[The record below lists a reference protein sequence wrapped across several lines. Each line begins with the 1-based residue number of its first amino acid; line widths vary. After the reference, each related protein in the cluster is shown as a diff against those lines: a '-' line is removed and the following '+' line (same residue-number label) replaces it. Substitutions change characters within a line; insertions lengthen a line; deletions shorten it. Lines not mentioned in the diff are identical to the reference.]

1 MMERITW
8 FVQSYLQRNM
18 ALLIVILVVLLVRLL
33 MNRMPKKYVYCLWA
47 IVGIRML
54 FSVQIS
60 SPVSIYQFFP
70 WADPLSG
77 TVQVAL
83 RDDEEQQNNEK
94 QNRAEAKNLAALDGE
109 ANPFLEMGTGMDD
122 ESISEEPGKEDSP
135 AGFLE
140 LSKGDVL
147 LRNGDGAETGSTEG
161 DPKADSQENVSEG
174 ETTLAQGE
182 RDQAQDSLAGK
193 DPSFDATIGL
203 QDLSENQ
210 MALNADDAFRGQAT
224 GELLQGSQLAER
236 ESQLMQQA
244 DARELLAFAGG
255 QVAIRD
261 RSVIAIFTVWSV
273 GFLTV
278 LGIGIVSYARIR
290 RLVKEAVHHKEN
302 VWECD
307 GIATPFVFGI
317 LRPRIFVPFHLE
329 EEKKRFAL
337 EHERQH
343 LKNLDPFARLL
354 AYVLLAV
361 YWMNPLAW
369 IAYFCFVSDQEM
381 RCDEAV
387 LSRLGAEHKKEY
399 GMTLLAFAT
408 EEHFVGFSPVAF
420 GESDAEKRI
429 KHVLNYKKPG
439 LWMILACIAIL
450 ICIGV
455 VCLTTAGK
463 KEKNPDGTE
472 QAGTEQSGTEQA
484 FSSVDKTKQGAEPLE
499 EKLLYESSVS
509 ADLDG
514 DGAKELVQIMD
525 YASGKTTLE
534 TKINGNSIKEH
545 TMQSVQMIK
554 TDCVAFD
561 LTGDGR
567 EELITLQSS
576 PLLASTYNWPGKVT
590 ILQVENGEWREFS
603 DELIYPEAGEY
614 AYQEYYPKRISE
626 AVCIHAKLE
635 QSLGRA
641 ILHLT
646 YPMNYEVSRGMGGV
660 LRIDCTY
667 RETKDGWDVH
677 YVFLSH
683 DYMEEQARVANG
695 THEIYSISVGYA
707 PGETVEVGKETLN
720 KLFSSLPLHYFETAT
735 DEFNL
740 SLTMEEGGSFTGTDV
755 SNGNGNPQTR
765 ICEFTGQIS
774 NLRKVN
780 DLQYVFSVENLS
792 YPDPDQIT
800 KQNGTQFVTANPFGM
815 EERDRFL
822 LYLPGYPITNLPSLV
837 IRSLEDAGNPIWYYY
852 SFEELPCY
860 VLWNLEKD
868 IVYTSFYVNEYVG
881 QRMETVGLYGELSY
895 PCGPNG
901 GFSIK
906 TATRLCADA
915 CGVFVQK
922 VKYPKSRSQSFT
934 AFVRNQQ
941 LADYLEYKT
950 KHFPHAFSDGSWMLE
965 IKAWEEITIGNARVL
980 HVTGTPKYRNAMTG
994 TLFSGLEHYG
1004 ARGSWGIIHF
1014 LIDTEDGQHYIRDWY
1029 WDTKD
1034 SRDISLRGSYS
1045 VEEAYDFWDHP
1056 VEYRSVVR
1064 NEAVKIGEQVT
1075 VMGLSVTCKETVY
1088 KSPSNP
1094 AQYNRKYYY
1103 DGLLVGESLS
1113 YGDSMDY
1120 ADDLDDDGVTEIIC
1134 SIRDLYAQN
1143 YEDVM
1148 VYRRKGNVIYLGRLN
1163 HPGLLELENCDDLS
1177 AERRITKHYDPEK
1190 HLLYVK
1196 YPVKGG
1202 DYASVPFTYDDMT
1215 FVEFTYLM
1223 PSNWKEAYANYASRS
1238 DDDTFDLLY
1247 LDDDEI
1253 PELYIAS
1260 LVFGGQKLISYHDG
1274 KLVEKELNGLE
1285 MLYLEKKGVFYLFGG
1300 NNGYFPAEVHQLKD
1314 GEFSLLG
1321 SGYQKKEYVA
1331 NEYADN
1337 PDHVT
1342 EFDSYDWNGQSVTKE
1357 QFYQNIDALIPRKE
1371 AIFPKQSYRLYG
1383 ILLELG
1389 LGLDDLAD
1397 G

>member
-1 MMERITW
+1 MMEQITW
-8 FVQSYLQRNM
+8 FVQSYIQRNM
-18 ALLIVILVVLLVRLL
+18 ALFIVILVVLFVRLL
-33 MNRMPKKYVYCLWA
+33 MKRMPKRYVYCLWA

-54 FSVQIS
+54 FSFQIT
-60 SPVSIYQFFP
+60 SPMSIYQFFP

-77 TVQVAL
+77 TVQVLL
-83 RDDEEQQNNEK
+83 RDDKDNISNGERKGSEVK
-94 QNRAEAKNLAALDGE
+94 ALAAIEEKADPFSGVDTNMEGARNADGVGKVDFFVGSSE
-109 ANPFLEMGTGMDD
+109 IT
-122 ESISEEPGKEDSP
+122 ESSTLLVNGNGSETE
-135 AGFLE
+135 F
-140 LSKGDVL
+140 V
-147 LRNGDGAETGSTEG
+147 EG
-161 DPKADSQENVSEG
+161 DPKVDSRENVLEG
-174 ETTLAQGE
+174 ETALAQGR
-182 RDQAQDSLAGK
+182 RDSSSDAAIGMK
-193 DPSFDATIGL
+193 DPSED
-203 QDLSENQ
+203 Q
-210 MALNADDAFRGQAT
+210 MDLNADEAFRGQT
-224 GELLQGSQLAER
+224 TSELLRGVQHAESER
-236 ESQLMQQA
+236 QQA
-244 DARELLAFAGG
+244 QQTEVRAFLVFAGG
-255 QVAIRD
+255 QVAIRN
-261 RSVIAIFTVWSV
+261 RYVIAIFMVWLI
-273 GFLTV
+273 GFFTV
-278 LGIGIVSYARIR
+278 LGIGMVSYARIC
-290 RLVKEAVHHKEN
+290 RLVKEAVHLKEN

-307 GIATPFVFGI
+307 GIATPFVLGI

-329 EEKKRFAL
+329 EEKRNLAL

-361 YWMNPLAW
+361 YWMNPLVW

-387 LSRLGAEHKKEY
+387 LFRLGVEQKKEY

-429 KHVLNYKKPG
+429 KNVLNYKKPG
-439 LWMILACIAIL
+439 FWMILACIAIL

-463 KEKNPDGTE
+463 KEKNPDSTE
-472 QAGTEQSGTEQA
+472 QAGTEKE
-484 FSSVDKTKQGAEPLE
+484 SVDADEMKQGMESLE
-499 EKLLYESSVS
+499 TKLLYQSSVS

-514 DGAKELVQIMD
+514 DGAKELIQIKD

-534 TKINGNSIKEH
+534 TKITGKSIKEH
-545 TMQSVQMIK
+545 AMQSVQMIK
-554 TDCVAFD
+554 TDCVAAD

-576 PLLASTYNWPGKVT
+576 PMLASTYNWPGEVT
-590 ILQVENGEWREFS
+590 ILQVENGEWSELS
-603 DELIYPEAGEY
+603 DELFYPEAGEY
-614 AYQEYYPKRISE
+614 VYQEYYPKRISE
-626 AVCIHAKLE
+626 AICINVKLE
-635 QSLGRA
+635 LSLGRS

-646 YPMNYEVSRGMGGV
+646 YPMNYEVSQGMGGA

-667 RETKDGWDVH
+667 RESKDGWDVR

-683 DYMEEQARVANG
+683 DYMKEQARVANG

-707 PGETVEVGKETLN
+707 PGEAVEVGKETLSQ
-720 KLFSSLPLHYFETAT
+720 LFSSLPLHHFEAYTN
-735 DEFNL
+735 EMGL

-755 SNGNGNPQTR
+755 SNGNPQTQ
-765 ICEFTGQIS
+765 ICEFTGQIA

-800 KQNGTQFVTANPFGM
+800 KQNGTQFVTAKPFGM
-815 EERDRFL
+815 EEEDEFL
-822 LYLPGYPITNLPSLV
+822 LYLPGYPITNLPSL
-837 IRSLEDAGNPIWYYY
+837 ILRSLEDAGQPTWYQY
-852 SFEELPCY
+852 SYEMLPCY

-868 IVYTSFYVNEYVG
+868 SVYTSFYVNDYVG
-881 QRMETVGLYGELSY
+881 QRMETIGLYGDLSY
-895 PCGPNG
+895 PCEKNG
-901 GFSIK
+901 GFSEK
-906 TATRLCADA
+906 SVARLCADA
-915 CGVFVQK
+915 CGTFVQK
-922 VKYPKSRSQSFT
+922 VKYPNVKAQEFT
-934 AFVRNQQ
+934 AFTRNEQ

-950 KHFPHAFSDGSWMLE
+950 RHFPHAFSDGDWVLE
-965 IKAWEEITIGNARVL
+965 IKLWELVTIGNARVL

-1014 LIDTEDGQHYIRDWY
+1014 LIDTEDGQLYIRDWY

-1075 VMGLSVTCKETVY
+1075 VMGLSVTCKETVFN
-1088 KSPSNP
+1088 SPSNP

-1196 YPVKGG
+1196 YPVRGG

-1215 FVEFTYLM
+1215 FAEFAYLM

-1300 NNGYFPAEVHQLKD
+1300 NNGYFPAEVYQLKD

-1389 LGLDDLAD
+1389 LPLDDLAD

>member
-1 MMERITW
+1 MEWIFA
-8 FVQSYLQRNM
+8 FVQSYIQRNM
-18 ALLIVILVVLLVRLL
+18 ALFIVVLVVLLVRLL
-33 MNRMPKKYVYCLWA
+33 MKRMPKKYVYCLWA

-54 FSVQIS
+54 FSVPLA

-70 WADPLSG
+70 WADPLLG

-83 RDDEEQQNNEK
+83 RDDKEQLSGEAQNV
-94 QNRAEAKNLAALDGE
+94 AEANPFSEVRAGMSGEGIAGEPGKVNSSAGFLEPSKGDALLMHGNGAAIGSTEAERKADPQENALDGE
-109 ANPFLEMGTGMDD
+109 TKLTQDGM
-122 ESISEEPGKEDSP
+122 
-135 AGFLE
+135 
-140 LSKGDVL
+140 
-147 LRNGDGAETGSTEG
+147 
-161 DPKADSQENVSEG
+161 
-174 ETTLAQGE
+174 
-182 RDQAQDSLAGK
+182 DQAQGSLAGM
-193 DPSFDATIGL
+193 DPSFDAAIGL
-203 QDLSENQ
+203 QDPSEDQ
-210 MALNADDAFRGQAT
+210 PALNADDAFHGQT
-224 GELLQGSQLAER
+224 TSELLQGQRQLAER
-236 ESQLMQQA
+236 ERQKTRLSEEEA
-244 DARELLAFAGG
+244 FLAFAGG
-255 QVAIRD
+255 QVAIRT
-261 RSVIAIFTVWSV
+261 RSVIALFTVWMI
-273 GFLTV
+273 GFFTV
-278 LGIGIVSYARIR
+278 LGIGVVSYARIR
-290 RLVKEAVHHKEN
+290 RLVKEAVHLKEN

-307 GIATPFVFGI
+307 NIATPFVFGI

-329 EEKKRFAL
+329 EEKRCFAL

-343 LKNLDPFARLL
+343 LKNLDPFTRLL

-361 YWMNPLAW
+361 YWMNPLVW
-369 IAYFCFVSDQEM
+369 IAYFCFVRDQEM

-387 LSRLGAEHKKEY
+387 LFRLGAEHKKEY

-408 EEHFVGFSPVAF
+408 EEHFVGFSPVAL

-429 KHVLNYKKPG
+429 KNVLNYKKPG
-439 LWMILACIAIL
+439 FWMILACIAIL
-450 ICIGV
+450 ICIGI

-463 KEKNPDGTE
+463 NEKTNDGTE
-472 QAGTEQSGTEQA
+472 QAGTEQSGSEQA
-484 FSSVDKTKQGAEPLE
+484 FSSVDETKQGAEPLE

-514 DGAKELVQIMD
+514 DGEKELIQIKD

-534 TKINGNSIKEH
+534 TKINGKSIKEH
-545 TMQSVQMIK
+545 AMQSVQMIK
-554 TDCVAFD
+554 TDCVAAD

-567 EELITLQSS
+567 EELITLQST
-576 PLLASTYNWPGKVT
+576 LLASTYNWPGKVT
-590 ILQVENGEWREFS
+590 VLQVENGEWREFS
-603 DELIYPEAGEY
+603 DELFYPEAGEY
-614 AYQEYYPKRISE
+614 VYQEYYPKKITDSICISVKIE
-626 AVCIHAKLE
+626 LASDGAN
-635 QSLGRA
+635 
-641 ILHLT
+641 LHLT
-646 YPMNYEVSRGMGGV
+646 YPTNDEVSHGMGGV

-677 YVFLSH
+677 YVLLSH
-683 DYMEEQARVANG
+683 DYMKEQARVASG

-707 PGETVEVGKETLN
+707 PGEAVEAGKETLSR
-720 KLFSSLPLHYFETAT
+720 LFSGLPLHYFETAT

-755 SNGNGNPQTR
+755 SNGNGNPQTQ
-765 ICEFTGQIS
+765 ICEFTGQIA

-780 DLQYVFSVENLS
+780 DLQYVFSVEDLS

-800 KQNGTQFVTANPFGM
+800 KQNGTQFVTVKPFGM
-815 EERDRFL
+815 EEGDEFL
-822 LYLPGYPITNLPSLV
+822 LYLPGYPVTNLPSL
-837 IRSLEDAGNPIWYYY
+837 IIQSLEDAGQPTWYQY
-852 SFEELPCY
+852 SYEILPCY

-868 IVYTSFYVNEYVG
+868 SVYTSFYVNEYVG
-881 QRMETVGLYGELSY
+881 QRMETIGLYGDLSY
-895 PCGPNG
+895 PCGKNG
-901 GFSIK
+901 GFSEK
-906 TATRLCADA
+906 SVARLCADA
-915 CGVFVQK
+915 CGTFVQK
-922 VKYPKSRSQSFT
+922 VKYPNVKAQEFT
-934 AFVRNQQ
+934 AFTRNEQ

-950 KHFPHAFSDGSWMLE
+950 RHFPHAFSDGDWVLE
-965 IKAWEEITIGNARVL
+965 IKQWDPVTIGNAKVL
-980 HVTGTPKYRNAMTG
+980 HVTGIPKYRNAMTG
-994 TLFSGLEHYG
+994 TLFPGQEHYG

-1014 LIDTEDGQHYIRDWY
+1014 LIDTEDGQLYIRDWY

-1045 VEEAYDFWDHP
+1045 VEEAYDFWNHP

-1064 NEAVKIGEQVT
+1064 SEAVKIGDQVT
-1075 VMGLSVTCKETVY
+1075 VMGLSVTCKETVS
-1088 KSPSNP
+1088 KSPNNP

-1134 SIRDLYAQN
+1134 SIRELYAQN

-1196 YPVKGG
+1196 YPVRGG

-1253 PELYIAS
+1253 PELYVAS

-1321 SGYQKKEYVA
+1321 SGYQKKEYIA

-1357 QFYQNIDALIPRKE
+1357 QYYQNIDALIPRKE

>member
-1 MMERITW
+1 MMEQITW

-18 ALLIVILVVLLVRLL
+18 ALFIVILVVLFVRLL
-33 MNRMPKKYVYCLWA
+33 MKRMPKRYVYCLWA

-54 FSVQIS
+54 FSFQIT
-60 SPVSIYQFFP
+60 SPMSIYQFFP

-77 TVQVAL
+77 TVQVLL
-83 RDDEEQQNNEK
+83 RDDKDNISNGERNGSEVK
-94 QNRAEAKNLAALDGE
+94 ALAAIEEKADPFSGVDTNMEGARNADGVGKVDFFVGSSE
-109 ANPFLEMGTGMDD
+109 IT
-122 ESISEEPGKEDSP
+122 ESSTLLVNGNGSETE
-135 AGFLE
+135 F
-140 LSKGDVL
+140 V
-147 LRNGDGAETGSTEG
+147 EG
-161 DPKADSQENVSEG
+161 DPKVDSRENVLEG
-174 ETTLAQGE
+174 ETALAQGR
-182 RDQAQDSLAGK
+182 RDSSSDAAIGMK
-193 DPSFDATIGL
+193 DPSED
-203 QDLSENQ
+203 Q
-210 MALNADDAFRGQAT
+210 MDLNADEAFRGQT
-224 GELLQGSQLAER
+224 TSELLRGVQHAESER
-236 ESQLMQQA
+236 QQA
-244 DARELLAFAGG
+244 QQTEVRAFLVFAGG
-255 QVAIRD
+255 QVAIRN
-261 RSVIAIFTVWSV
+261 RYVIAIFMVWLI
-273 GFLTV
+273 GFFTV
-278 LGIGIVSYARIR
+278 LGIGMVSYARIR
-290 RLVKEAVHHKEN
+290 RLVKEAVHLKEN

-307 GIATPFVFGI
+307 GIATPFVLGI

-329 EEKKRFAL
+329 EEKRNLAL

-361 YWMNPLAW
+361 YWMNPLVW

-387 LSRLGAEHKKEY
+387 LFRLGVEQKKEY
-399 GMTLLAFAT
+399 GMTLLAFAM

-429 KHVLNYKKPG
+429 KNVLNYKKPG
-439 LWMILACIAIL
+439 FWMILACIAIL

-463 KEKNPDGTE
+463 KEKNPDSTE
-472 QAGTEQSGTEQA
+472 QAGTEKE
-484 FSSVDKTKQGAEPLE
+484 SVDADEMKQGVESLE
-499 EKLLYESSVS
+499 TKLLYQSSVS

-514 DGAKELVQIMD
+514 DGAKELIQIKD

-534 TKINGNSIKEH
+534 TKITGKSIKEH
-545 TMQSVQMIK
+545 AMQSVQMIK
-554 TDCVAFD
+554 TDCVAAD

-576 PLLASTYNWPGKVT
+576 PMLASTYNWPGEVT
-590 ILQVENGEWREFS
+590 ILQVENGEWSELS
-603 DELIYPEAGEY
+603 DELFYPEAGEY
-614 AYQEYYPKRISE
+614 VYQEYYPKRISE
-626 AVCIHAKLE
+626 AICINVKLE
-635 QSLGRA
+635 LSLGRS

-646 YPMNYEVSRGMGGV
+646 YPMNYEVSQGMGGA

-667 RETKDGWDVH
+667 RETKDGWDVR

-683 DYMEEQARVANG
+683 DYMKEQARVANG

-707 PGETVEVGKETLN
+707 PGEAVEVGKETLSQ
-720 KLFSSLPLHYFETAT
+720 LFSSLPLHHFEAYTN
-735 DEFNL
+735 EMGL

-755 SNGNGNPQTR
+755 SNGNPQTQ
-765 ICEFTGQIS
+765 ICEFTGQIA

-800 KQNGTQFVTANPFGM
+800 KQNGTQFVTAKPFGM
-815 EERDRFL
+815 EEEDEFL
-822 LYLPGYPITNLPSLV
+822 LYLPGYPITNLPSL
-837 IRSLEDAGNPIWYYY
+837 ILRSLEDAGQPTWYQY
-852 SFEELPCY
+852 SYEMLPCY

-868 IVYTSFYVNEYVG
+868 SVYTSFYVNDYVG
-881 QRMETVGLYGELSY
+881 QRMETIGLYGDLSY
-895 PCGPNG
+895 PCEKNG
-901 GFSIK
+901 GFSEK
-906 TATRLCADA
+906 SVARLCADA
-915 CGVFVQK
+915 CGTFVQK
-922 VKYPKSRSQSFT
+922 VKYPNVKAQEFT
-934 AFVRNQQ
+934 AFTRNEQ

-950 KHFPHAFSDGSWMLE
+950 RHFPHAFSDGDWVLE
-965 IKAWEEITIGNARVL
+965 IKLWELVTIGNAKVL

-1014 LIDTEDGQHYIRDWY
+1014 LIDTEDGQLYIRDWY

-1075 VMGLSVTCKETVY
+1075 VMGLSVTCKETVFN
-1088 KSPSNP
+1088 SPSNP

-1143 YEDVM
+1143 HEDVM
-1148 VYRRKGNVIYLGRLN
+1148 VYRRKDNVIYLGRLN

-1196 YPVKGG
+1196 YPVRGG

-1215 FVEFTYLM
+1215 FAEFAYLM

-1389 LGLDDLAD
+1389 LPLDDLAD